1 VIRPDIALRKAQVL
15 DMFGCGL
22 PVCAMEYDCIRELV
36 SDGDN
41 GLLFSGPAQL
51 AEQLQALLAAF
62 PARPSKQLRHLQR
75 VVAAADDV
83 RWADTWAKAVLPVVR
98 GALRER

>member
-1 VIRPDIALRKAQVL
+1 MKVL
-15 DMFGCGL
+15 DMFGCGV

-36 SDGDN
+36 SHGDN
-41 GLLFSGPAQL
+41 GLLFSSPAQL
-51 AEQLQALLAAF
+51 AEQLQSLLAGF
-62 PARPSKQLRHLQR
+62 PAKQSKQLRHLKR

-83 RWADTWAKAVLPVVR
+83 RWDDTWRETVLPVVQ